1 MEVQKVEYTRRP
13 FKIAK
18 QDGMFKGCVA
28 SSLKELKEK
37 AVQKLEMKCKIEN
50 VHVYLAEDNT
60 LVDDEDYFA
69 TCEANTRLILK
80 DKQIEFYFD
89 DTDGTGKYLERTE
102 SQEYKNKNID
112 ESEIYRKLEKK
123 NIAEGILMLT
133 SMSIDELD
141 LLTDQTYND
150 LARKLK
156 IPEDVCEK
164 IVDFAHKEMRKRKE
178 LAEATQLLHLFKKS
192 MEDSNDGETSPKR
205 KRFIQNHSS

>member
-1 MEVQKVEYTRRP
+1 MEVQKVDYTRRP

-18 QDGMFKGCVA
+18 EDAMFKGCVA

-37 AVQKLEMKCKIEN
+37 GVQKLEMNCKVEY

-80 DKQIEFYFD
+80 GKQTELYFD
-89 DTDGTGKYLERTE
+89 DTDGSTKNLERTE
-102 SQEYKNKNID
+102 SQEYKNKNI
-112 ESEIYRKLEKK
+112 ELTEIYQKLARK
-123 NIAEGILMLT
+123 NIAEGILTIT

-141 LLTDQTYND
+141 YLTDQTYDD
-150 LARKLK
+150 LARILE
-156 IPEDVCEK
+156 IPRDVCEK
-164 IVDFAHKEMRKRKE
+164 IVDFASKEIKKRRE

-205 KRFIQNHSS
+205 KRVIENHSS